1 MGCNSP
7 KGYWLLVVVNNI
19 GLIFVGLDFV
29 VVEFVVLNMQQQIQ
43 NLYIFIVKVTKS
55 IIKLLSIILN
65 EKLDNWQM
73 YNICES
79 KVAKMRFIQIISCP
93 NVIDIKKM

>member
-65 EKLDNWQM
+65 EKLDN
-73 YNICES
+73 
-79 KVAKMRFIQIISCP
+79 
-93 NVIDIKKM
+93 

>member
-1 MGCNSP
+1 
-7 KGYWLLVVVNNI
+7 VINI

-29 VVEFVVLNMQQQIQ
+29 VVEFVVLNMQQYIQ
-43 NLYIFIVKVTKS
+43 NLHIFIAMATKS

-73 YNICES
+73 YNICEN
-79 KVAKMRFIQIISCP
+79 KIAKMRFI
-93 NVIDIKKM
+93 

>member
-1 MGCNSP
+1 
-7 KGYWLLVVVNNI
+7 VINI

-43 NLYIFIVKVTKS
+43 NLHIFIAMATKS

-65 EKLDNWQM
+65 EKLDN
-73 YNICES
+73 
-79 KVAKMRFIQIISCP
+79 
-93 NVIDIKKM
+93 